1 MQIKQPQPQQQQQTK
16 INKQQTKQTQKKINL
31 GSAGCLL
38 VYETLLAKHSTLGKM
53 VQEQGLVVLSAC
65 K

>member
-1 MQIKQPQPQQQQQTK
+1 MQIKQKTTTK

-38 VYETLLAKHSTLGKM
+38 VYETLLAKHSMLGKM
-53 VQEQGLVVLSAC
+53 LQEQGLVIS
-65 K
+65 